1 MSCIH
6 DDANLTELGYSGAQ
20 DRHDVASIYH
30 ALLKIHEIRAPTLQ
44 ARLERYRAGLEFS
57 HSQSNGTSRRDED
70 RVAGL
75 VDYENTVGQV
85 EDLLTESEGDESDEA
100 TTVRG
105 EG

>member
-1 MSCIH
+1 VGFLC
-6 DDANLTELGYSGAQ
+6 SGAQ
-20 DRHDVASIYH
+20 DRYDVASIYH

-44 ARLERYRAGLEFS
+44 ARLQRYRAGIESS
-57 HSQSNGTSRRDED
+57 HSQSNGTSSARRDED

-75 VDYENTVGQV
+75 LDLSNTVGQV
-85 EDLLTESEGDESDEA
+85 EDLLTESEGEESDEA